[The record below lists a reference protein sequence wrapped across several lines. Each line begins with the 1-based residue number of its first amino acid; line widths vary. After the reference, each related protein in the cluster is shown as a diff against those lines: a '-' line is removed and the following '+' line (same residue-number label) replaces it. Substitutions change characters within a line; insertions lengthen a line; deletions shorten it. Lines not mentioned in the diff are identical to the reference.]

1 VSLSKKTNTM
11 KRISKQATKSTHTV
25 FSIIDKSLIENK
37 AKHATKNER
46 LREIHAFHNSDDA
59 TLHRMLNAIQPK
71 SYIVPHRHLKDP
83 KEETIIVL
91 KGSLGCVCFEDD
103 GTVIED
109 SLCYLAP
116 NSNQIGIDLRAGV
129 WHTIFALEK
138 DTVIF
143 EVKSGPYTKSSD
155 KEFASWAPKENT
167 EESLVFLSK
176 LEDIL
181 REKFNL

>member
-1 VSLSKKTNTM
+1 M
-11 KRISKQATKSTHTV
+11 KRISNQATKSIHKS
-25 FSIIDKSLIENK
+25 FEIIDKTLVEQK
-37 AKHATKNER
+37 AKHASKNER
-46 LREIHAFHNSDDA
+46 HREIHAFHDGDDA

-83 KEETIIVL
+83 KEETIVIL

-109 SLCYLAP
+109 SLCYL
-116 NSNQIGIDLRAGV
+116 SDKSGQCGIDLRVGV

-138 DTVIF
+138 DTVVF

-155 KEFASWAPKENT
+155 KEFASWAPKEDNA
-167 EESLVFLSK
+167 EAFKYLAN
-176 LEDIL
+176 LEDRV
-181 REKFNL
+181 REKFNLQKRGWTY